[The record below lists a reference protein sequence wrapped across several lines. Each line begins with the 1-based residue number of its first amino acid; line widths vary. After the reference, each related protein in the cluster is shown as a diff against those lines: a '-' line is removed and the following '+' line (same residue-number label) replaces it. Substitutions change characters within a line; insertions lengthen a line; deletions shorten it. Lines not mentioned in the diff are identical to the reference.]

1 MHYIHSLRFAFKSPR
16 WAMNLLLVCVC
27 SLIPIVGPIVLIGYF
42 FEMID
47 SFLGLLKAKRLD
59 GSDEGALNALP
70 VDDYVAETYPN
81 FQFDRFGEYLSRGIW
96 PFLVG
101 FIIHLIVFVLAIIF
115 FIGGMILAGA
125 TVAGTPN
132 ADLKFAAMY
141 VSFWLVYLSL
151 MLIVGMVTLPIY
163 LHAGLT
169 GEFAAAFSLKFY
181 RDFMQRVGKEVVLSQ
196 FFLALVSPPLY
207 LVGAL
212 MCYFGMF
219 PAMALLHYA
228 QHHLEYQLY
237 ELYLQ
242 RGGEPLTRK
251 SEGASPSVDEQRASE
266 YILRPQDEIRASD
279 GIRPEE
285 SW

>member
-1 MHYIHSLRFAFKSPR
+1 MHYFHAIRFAFKSPR
-16 WAMNLLLVCVC
+16 WPMNLLLVCVC

-47 SFLGLLKAKRLD
+47 SFLGLVKAKRLD
-59 GSDEGALNALP
+59 GSEEGALNALP
-70 VDDYVAETYPN
+70 VDDYVAENYPD

-101 FIIHLIVFVLAIIF
+101 FIIHLIVTVLAIIF
-115 FIGGMILAGA
+115 LIGGMILTGV

-132 ADLKFAAMY
+132 ADLKFFAMY
-141 VSFWLVYLSL
+141 GSFCLVYFALL
-151 MLIVGMVTLPIY
+151 LIVGMVTLPIY
-163 LHAGLT
+163 LRAGLT
-169 GEFAAAFSLKFY
+169 GEFAAAFSWTFY

-196 FFLALVSPPLY
+196 FFLALVGPPLY
-207 LVGAL
+207 VVGLA
-212 MCYFGMF
+212 MCYFGML
-219 PAMALLHYA
+219 PAMALLQYA

-242 RGGEPLTRK
+242 RGGQPVTRK
-251 SEGASPSVDEQRASE
+251 IEGALPSVVEQRASE
-266 YILRPQDEIRASD
+266 YILSPQDEIRPSD